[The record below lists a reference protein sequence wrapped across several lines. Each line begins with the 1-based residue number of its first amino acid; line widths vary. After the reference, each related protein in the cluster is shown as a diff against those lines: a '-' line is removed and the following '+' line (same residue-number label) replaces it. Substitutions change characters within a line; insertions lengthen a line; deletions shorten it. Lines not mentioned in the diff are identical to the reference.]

1 MSFNLVTALWIA
13 RIFIVYTLMV
23 VILPCAV
30 LHRFLK
36 GRSLGQKFV
45 FSVVLG
51 NFFYIMLVL
60 LWGLFHITSRYVL
73 ILSTLAIPAVL
84 LYRNRQYIWQR
95 YLEPVWIH
103 LVRFL
108 KRENSFRFTLRIFFR
123 WAGRNLKKGMKAF
136 FLAARRNLFEFVLFV
151 GCSSFILYFFSIT
164 NHFGPRASD
173 LVVHMYWINEVDNG
187 NLFCDGIYPFG
198 MHALLYYIHAV
209 FGISTARL
217 VLLFAPVQTFYI
229 FTMLLVFLKEICRFR
244 YTPYL
249 TYIAFA
255 VGNYLFDARFSRYYC
270 TLPQEFGM
278 IFILPCAVALIH
290 FFRAVRDENAEYKR
304 MKKEKLLYTQI
315 DGKHRWRESTVWLWI
330 LILSFGLTLSA
341 HFYITIVAGLLVV
354 AAAVSYIRYIFNPKT
369 FRRLVIAAVLSIMI
383 PVFPMAVSYATGT
396 PLQGSLFWALSVMGV
411 DTSGDAEEED
421 TVEETDEEDTQIGV
435 SQEADTQGDAQ
446 AGVLQETDAAAEDT
460 REVDWRTELSAF
472 CEQIRKTVESE
483 LESWGFRSAEY
494 VDYWFYLM
502 GTLIILVP
510 VMWIL
515 REWEYSRYLVMV
527 LVNTVLML
535 MLSMS
540 SRIGLPMLIDPSRS
554 YIFACYTL
562 LVCFSLAVDGV
573 LVVLSKII
581 RVKKLMQAL
590 SLVLAVSFAFYT
602 VDSGLVKVKSVNGS
616 SLQRDGAALCTFDIM
631 EHYPE
636 QKWTI
641 VSCNEERNMVSPVAW
656 HYEVIDFLQG
666 MEDYEEDYE
675 MYIPTQ
681 YVFFFVE
688 KVSVNYAYGEFTDID
703 ATVSEEWASMEL
715 PGKNSLDQYQG
726 TNRMIVNSRMY
737 YWAQEYMKRFP
748 NEMKVYYEDDEFIC
762 YYIEQNEYYLNNFA
776 IDYGYNSRGGAQ

>member
-84 LYRNRQYIWQR
+84 LYRSRQYIWQR

-173 LVVHMYWINEVDNG
+173 LVVHIYWINEVDNG
-187 NLFCDGIYPFG
+187 NLFCNGIYPFG
-198 MHALLYYIHAV
+198 MHALLYYMHAV
-209 FGISTARL
+209 FDISTARL
-217 VLLFAPVQTFYI
+217 VLLFAPVQTFYV

-255 VGNYLFDARFSRYYC
+255 VGNYLLNARFSRYYS

-278 IFILPCAVALIH
+278 MFILPCAIALIH

-341 HFYITIVAGLLVV
+341 HFYITIVAGLLVI
-354 AAAVSYIRYIFNPKT
+354 AAAVAYIRYIFNLKT
-369 FRRLVIAAVLSIMI
+369 FRRLVVAAVLSIMI

-396 PLQGSLFWALSVMGV
+396 PLEGSLLWALEVMGV
-411 DTSGDAEEED
+411 DTSGK
-421 TVEETDEEDTQIGV
+421 TGEETDEEDIQMDV
-435 SQEADTQGDAQ
+435 SQETDTQEDVQTGIS
-446 AGVLQETDAAAEDT
+446 QEAHAAAENT
-460 REVDWRTELSAF
+460 QAVDWRTELADF
-472 CEQIRKTVESE
+472 YERIQGIVENE
-483 LESWGFRSAEY
+483 LQTWVFSSAEY
-494 VDYWFYLM
+494 IDYWFYLM

-527 LVNTVLML
+527 VVNTLLVLML
-535 MLSMS
+535 SIS
-540 SRIGLPMLIDPSRS
+540 FRIGLPTLIDQNRS

-562 LVCFSLAVDGV
+562 LMCFSLAVDGV

-590 SLVLAVSFAFYT
+590 SLVLAVSFVFYT
-602 VDSGLVKVKSVNGS
+602 VDSGLVKVKTVNAS
-616 SLQRDGAALCTFDIM
+616 ALQRDGAVLCTFDIM
-631 EHYPE
+631 EHYPQ

-666 MEDYEEDYE
+666 MEDYEEDDE

-688 KVSVNYAYGEFTDID
+688 KISLNYALGEFTDTD
-703 ATVSEEWASMEL
+703 ASVSEDWASMAL
-715 PGKNSLDQYQG
+715 PAKNGLGQYQG
-726 TNRMIVNSRMY
+726 TNRIIVNSRMY

>member
-36 GRSLGQKFV
+36 GRNLGQKFV

-187 NLFCDGIYPFG
+187 NLFCNGIYPFG
-198 MHALLYYIHAV
+198 MHALLYYMHAV
-209 FGISTARL
+209 FDISTARL
-217 VLLFAPVQTFYI
+217 VLLFAPVQTFYV

-255 VGNYLFDARFSRYYC
+255 VGNYLLNARFSRYYS

-278 IFILPCAVALIH
+278 MFILPCAIAWIH

-341 HFYITIVAGLLVV
+341 HFYITIVAGLLVI
-354 AAAVSYIRYIFNPKT
+354 AAAVAYIRYIFNLKT
-369 FRRLVIAAVLSIMI
+369 FRRLVVAAVLSIMI

-396 PLQGSLFWALSVMGV
+396 PLEGSLLWALEVMGV
-411 DTSGDAEEED
+411 DTSGKTGEEA
-421 TVEETDEEDTQIGV
+421 DEEDIQMDV
-435 SQEADTQGDAQ
+435 SQEADTQEDVQTGIS
-446 AGVLQETDAAAEDT
+446 QEAHAAAENT
-460 REVDWRTELSAF
+460 QAVDWRTELVDF
-472 CEQIRKTVESE
+472 YERIQGIGENE
-483 LESWGFRSAEY
+483 LQTWVFSSAEY
-494 VDYWFYLM
+494 IDYWFYLM

-527 LVNTVLML
+527 VVNTLLVLML
-535 MLSMS
+535 SIS
-540 SRIGLPMLIDPSRS
+540 FRIGLPTLIDQNRS

-590 SLVLAVSFAFYT
+590 SLVLAVSFVFYT
-602 VDSGLVKVKSVNGS
+602 VDSGLVKVKTVNAS
-616 SLQRDGAALCTFDIM
+616 ALQRDGAVLCTFDIM
-631 EHYPE
+631 EHYPQ

-666 MEDYEEDYE
+666 MEDYEEDDE

-688 KVSVNYAYGEFTDID
+688 KISLNYALGEFTDTD
-703 ATVSEEWASMEL
+703 ASVSEDWASMAL
-715 PGKNSLDQYQG
+715 PAKNGLGQYQG
-726 TNRMIVNSRMY
+726 TNRIIVNSRMY

>member
-1 MSFNLVTALWIA
+1 MSFNVVTAWWIA

-23 VILPCAV
+23 VVMPCAV

-51 NFFYIMLVL
+51 NFFYITLVL
-60 LWGLFHITSRYVL
+60 LWGLFHITNRYVL

-84 LYRNRQYIWQR
+84 LYRSRQYVWQR

-108 KRENSFRFTLRIFFR
+108 KRENSLRFTLRIFFR
-123 WAGRNLKKGMKAF
+123 WAGRNLKRGMKAF
-136 FLAARRNLFEFVLFV
+136 FLAARWNLFEFVLFV
-151 GCSSFILYFFSIT
+151 GCSAFILYFFSVT

-187 NLFCDGIYPFG
+187 NLFCNGIYPFG
-198 MHALLYYIHAV
+198 MHALLYYMHTV
-209 FGISTARL
+209 FDMSTARI

-255 VGNYLFDARFSRYYC
+255 VGNYLLNARFSRYYS

-278 IFILPCAVALIH
+278 MFILPCAIALIH

-304 MKKEKLLYTQI
+304 MKKEKSLYTQI
-315 DGKHRWRESTVWLWI
+315 DGKRRWRESTVWLWV

-341 HFYITIVAGLLVV
+341 HFYTTIVAGLLVI
-354 AAAVSYIRYIFNPKT
+354 AAAVAYIRYIFNPRT
-369 FRRLVIAAVLSIMI
+369 FRRLVIAAVLSVMI

-396 PLQGSLFWALSVMGV
+396 PLEGSLLWALSVMGV
-411 DTSGDAEEED
+411 DTSSD
-421 TVEETDEEDTQIGV
+421 TVEETDEEDTQTDV
-435 SQEADTQGDAQ
+435 SQEVDTQEDAQ
-446 AGVLQETDAAAEDT
+446 AGVSQETDAAAEDT
-460 REVDWRTELSAF
+460 QEVGWRTKLSAF
-472 CEQIRKTVESE
+472 CERIREIVESE
-483 LESWGFRSAEY
+483 LQSLVFSSAEY
-494 VDYWFYLM
+494 IDYWFYLM

-510 VMWIL
+510 VMWIF

-527 LVNTVLML
+527 VVNTVLML
-535 MLSMS
+535 MLSMAN
-540 SRIGLPMLIDPSRS
+540 RLGLPTLIDQNRS

-590 SLVLAVSFAFYT
+590 SLVLAISFAFYT
-602 VDSGLVKVKSVNGS
+602 VDSGLVKAKSVNES

-631 EHYPE
+631 EHYPQ

-656 HYEVIDFLQG
+656 HYEVIDFLEG
-666 MEDYEEDYE
+666 MEDYEEDDE

-688 KVSVNYAYGEFTDID
+688 KVSFNYVYGEFTDID

-715 PGKNSLDQYQG
+715 PGKNGLGQYRG
-726 TNRMIVNSRMY
+726 INRMIVNSRMY

-748 NEMKVYYEDDEFIC
+748 NEMKIYYEDDNFIC

-776 IDYGYNSRGGAQ
+776 IDYGYNSGGGAQ